1 MIGELFAEG
10 FSLQHAL
17 ATGLIGAGVGGA
29 PGGGQWVKRKMEERK
44 AVAAFERK
52 PAKLWDLYLLVVLT
66 MAVCMAVIFAGIA
79 WRANAR

>member
-17 ATGLIGAGVGGA
+17 ATGLIGAAIAVA
-29 PGGGQWVKRKMEERK
+29 VAGGQWIKPKIEERK

-52 PAKLWDLYLLVVLT
+52 PAKLWGLYLLVVLLMT
-66 MAVCMAVIFAGIA
+66 VCMAFVFAA
-79 WRANAR
+79 LALRENAR